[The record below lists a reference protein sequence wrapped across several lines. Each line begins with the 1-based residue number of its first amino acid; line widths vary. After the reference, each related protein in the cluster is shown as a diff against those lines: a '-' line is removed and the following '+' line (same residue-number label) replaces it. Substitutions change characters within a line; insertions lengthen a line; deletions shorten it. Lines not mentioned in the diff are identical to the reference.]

1 MRHNKAIRRYCRQ
14 VRAWLPCG
22 QKQKRYITQKILVD
36 TTARFEDDGAVTYTA
51 LVEHFGTPQA
61 IAAAYIDSQDTAALL
76 RSLRIR
82 RRIMAMVAGTLAC
95 ILISWAATV
104 TWAIAREICS
114 ADGQSTII
122 ITYEDNR

>member
-1 MRHNKAIRRYCRQ
+1 MTHNKAIRRYCRQ

-22 QKQKRYITQKILVD
+22 QKQKRYITQKILAD
-36 TTARFEDDGAVTYTA
+36 TTARFEDDGAVTYAA

-104 TWAIAREICS
+104 TWAIARHLNS
-114 ADGQSTII
+114 SNGYGSVTII
-122 ITYEDNR
+122 DNYSR

>member
-1 MRHNKAIRRYCRQ
+1 MTHNKAIRRYCRQ

-51 LVEHFGTPQA
+51 LVEHSGMPQA

>member
-1 MRHNKAIRRYCRQ
+1 MRNNRAIRRYCRQ

-22 QKQKRYITQKILVD
+22 QKQKRYITQKILAD
-36 TTARFEDDGAVTYTA
+36 TYARFEEIALVTYPA

-82 RRIMAMVAGTLAC
+82 RRIMAMVAGALAC

-104 TWAIAREICS
+104 TWAIVRHLKS
-114 ADGQSTII
+114 SDGQGTII
-122 ITYEDNR
+122 ITYEDNG

>member
-1 MRHNKAIRRYCRQ
+1 MTHNKAIRRYCRQ

-22 QKQKRYITQKILVD
+22 QKQKRYITQKILAD

-104 TWAIAREICS
+104 TWAIEREKCS

-122 ITYEDNR
+122 ITYGDKK